1 MLRGA
6 GAGWCLQLPVL
17 SAGKLEESGAI
28 FKVGLANLVNYL
40 LPLLIRIATEVK
52 ATQRQV
58 RLIMPQSFELVQN
71 HWQYLVQG

>member
-17 SAGKLEESGAI
+17 SAGKLEESGAMI
-28 FKVGLANLVNYL
+28 KVGLANLVNYL
-40 LPLLIRIATEVK
+40 LPLLIRVATESQSYPNTGPLFH
-52 ATQRQV
+52 AAIV
-58 RLIMPQSFELVQN
+58 RAGTN